1 MSEQIS
7 ALMDDQLDG
16 PECEGCINRLK
27 TEAELRSVWNTYHLI
42 GDALRGHTAG
52 ALPHSFSARLEAE
65 PTVLAPQHKSLTRRR
80 RLALSAAASAVA
92 VAFVAWTAIPLFNSP
107 QPSELASAPTVQ
119 TASAQTAAVPVAHDL
134 GGYLQAH
141 QRFSPA
147 SAMQGAAVYVR
158 TVSSEEGNP

>member
-7 ALMDDQLDG
+7 ALMDGQLDG
-16 PECEGCINRLK
+16 PECEGCISRLK
-27 TEAELRSVWNTYHLI
+27 TEAELRGVWDTYHLI

-52 ALPHSFSARLEAE
+52 ALPLSFRARLAAE
-65 PTVLAPQHKSLTRRR
+65 PTVLAPQRKSVTHTRRF
-80 RLALSAAASAVA
+80 ALSAAASAVA
-92 VAFVAWTAIPLFNSP
+92 VAFVAWMAIPLFNNP
-107 QPSELASAPTVQ
+107 QPNELASAPTVQ
-119 TASAQTAAVPVAHDL
+119 TASAQAVAVPAAHDL

-158 TVSSEEGNP
+158 TVSSEEDNP